1 MEARIALRG
10 SDPET
15 LRVRQNLQTL
25 GSWRHRQVQ
34 DGPLPAT
41 ERTRL
46 LTDFRMS
53 DEERKPWEER
63 ASAIADGV
71 AFEVFIDTLNS
82 RPPPDSAFIFMVK
95 A

>member
-1 MEARIALRG
+1 MVSAHEGANKELDAMEARIALRG

-15 LRVRQNLQTL
+15 LRVRQNLQIL

-71 AFEVFIDTLNS
+71 VGYLPKS
-82 RPPPDSAFIFMVK
+82 
-95 A
+95 